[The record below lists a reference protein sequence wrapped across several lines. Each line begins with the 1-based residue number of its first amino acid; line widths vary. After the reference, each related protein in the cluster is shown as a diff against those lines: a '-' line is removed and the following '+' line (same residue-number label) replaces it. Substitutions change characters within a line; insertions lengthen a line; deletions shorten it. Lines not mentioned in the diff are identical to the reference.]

1 MCLTRVSDLQN
12 CRSLCEEALL
22 KIKGVIS
29 FTFQMAVK
37 RCIVR
42 IRSDLKAEVS
52 FVAVASLRW
61 FWAGSGLVLLC
72 LSMTWTLCVFRLWL
86 PPSPPHK

>member
-1 MCLTRVSDLQN
+1 M
-12 CRSLCEEALL
+12 CEEALL

-42 IRSDLKAEVS
+42 IRSDLKAEVRPDHAPSWFSLYNHVIAASCFCS
-52 FVAVASLRW
+52 FVEVFVS
-61 FWAGSGLVLLC
+61 FSVNQLLKC
-72 LSMTWTLCVFRLWL
+72 EFQEHFDARL
-86 PPSPPHK
+86 